1 MIDFFRKII
10 YLGIKKKSYSQDN
23 EDIFLLKY
31 FENIKNGFYVDIGCH
46 HPKRFSNTYLL
57 YKKGWRGINID
68 ANKLT
73 INLFKI
79 FRSRDKSYC
88 KILSTSSKPVNFYEF
103 SDSALNGILDPKQAL
118 ELKKI
123 GYKIKSKKKITPTT
137 IQEITKQ
144 FRLKEKHINFFK
156 IDIEGMDFEIIKNLE
171 FSEIDIDL
179 IMIEKSEPS
188 TNKKLIHYLNKKSYF
203 LLFESKRNFLFKKNF
218 NNA

>member
-57 YKKGWRGINID
+57 YKKGWSGINID

-103 SDSALNGILDPKQAL
+103 SDSALNGILAPKQAL

-123 GYKIKSKKKITPTT
+123 GYRIKSKKKITPTT